1 MKKKTIIGSLL
12 VISLIAML
20 PSACAVEFNAVKEI
34 MESQYP
40 IIIPEIDIEELKEKY
55 KDGPIEPT
63 LIILFILTQILNIL
77 RIVKFTFLFVILLII
92 RRATNNTTSIVF

>member
-1 MKKKTIIGSLL
+1 MEKKTIIGSLL

-77 RIVKFTFLFVILLII
+77 RIVKFTFLFAKSLKGK
-92 RRATNNTTSIVF
+92 SISPK